1 MTVSHPLEPVVQR
14 LQSALEG
21 DVFPSEFHQ
30 WGTRLLD
37 HLRKPVQVAV
47 VGMPGSGKSALI
59 NMLLGQQAIP
69 RVQDLPVI
77 EIAHGLKSRSL
88 FELDDGTCIRRSGE
102 FQANDVPENTVRARL
117 ELDDDS
123 LLRQNFVE
131 VGLTDNAGH
140 QASMVNWITQWADI
154 VLWCTE
160 SFDET
165 EQRLWAGV
173 PDDIKDHSFLVLTMA
188 DRQMMRGVLQQRIEE
203 LEPIVSEEFLCL
215 YPIATEQAI
224 TARTAGAKLNHALWK
239 SSGGEHLMS
248 GVSQQIENGRTAD
261 MDQAQMLLNKFVRE
275 ADRIVNLPAS
285 NTDVRPAAVKPG
297 GKGKDP
303 TLASA
308 LKLLQDCANDMLAE
322 YANQKE
328 PQAEKILNKCVES
341 ANRLAEML
349 QATDPRDLMAQDLQ
363 LDTEDSAE
371 MMLLFQLE
379 RDEDAAVDAV
389 TLLLQLKKEIAHA
402 AGTPIQS

>member
-1 MTVSHPLEPVVQR
+1 M
-14 LQSALEG
+14 
-21 DVFPSEFHQ
+21 
-30 WGTRLLD
+30 
-37 HLRKPVQVAV
+37 
-47 VGMPGSGKSALI
+47 
-59 NMLLGQQAIP
+59 
-69 RVQDLPVI
+69 
-77 EIAHGLKSRSL
+77 
-88 FELDDGTCIRRSGE
+88 
-102 FQANDVPENTVRARL
+102 
-117 ELDDDS
+117 
-123 LLRQNFVE
+123 
-131 VGLTDNAGH
+131 
-140 QASMVNWITQWADI
+140 
-154 VLWCTE
+154 
-160 SFDET
+160 
-165 EQRLWAGV
+165 
-173 PDDIKDHSFLVLTMA
+173 
-188 DRQMMRGVLQQRIEE
+188 
-203 LEPIVSEEFLCL
+203 
-215 YPIATEQAI
+215 
-224 TARTAGAKLNHALWK
+224 
-239 SSGGEHLMS
+239 
-248 GVSQQIENGRTAD
+248 
-261 MDQAQMLLNKFVRE
+261 RE